1 MKLFIPLRLLFVVGL
16 YLIKRQPQ
24 QYKTFLSSASGFI
37 ELLSHFVAAI
47 FAILGA
53 IPCKRE
59 VFCLVSSKDFHSANE
74 IEFTFSCCF
83 SELKLRT
90 GCLLQTCSIFKENS
104 NVLLQKVVGRFCQY
118 FDTKKVF
125 HA

>member
-1 MKLFIPLRLLFVVGL
+1 MKFKC
-16 YLIKRQPQ
+16 IKRRRIPFEEYFSEVVHSPSSFIRSRTLSHQKTAAAV
-24 QYKTFLSSASGFI
+24 KTFLSSASGFI

-59 VFCLVSSKDFHSANE
+59 VFCLMSSKDFHSANE

-90 GCLLQTCSIFKENS
+90 AAYYRL
-104 NVLLQKVVGRFCQY
+104 VLSSKRIPMFY
-118 FDTKKVF
+118 YKR
-125 HA
+125 